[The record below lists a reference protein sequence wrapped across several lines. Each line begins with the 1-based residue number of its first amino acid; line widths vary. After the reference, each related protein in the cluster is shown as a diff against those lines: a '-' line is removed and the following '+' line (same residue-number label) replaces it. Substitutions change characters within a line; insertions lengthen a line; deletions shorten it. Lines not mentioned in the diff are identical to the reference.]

1 MLFDVV
7 GLVDEPS
14 ALAIVSVIRGLDP
27 QAEVTTDVDRGRLL
41 ANGLFS
47 EKRVTETLRAAGYPT
62 SVAPLHA
69 EGTTCCGGCS

>member
-7 GLVDEPS
+7 GLVDESS
-14 ALAIVSVIRGLDP
+14 AQAIASVIRGLDP

-47 EKRVTETLRAAGYPT
+47 EKRLTETLRAAGYPT